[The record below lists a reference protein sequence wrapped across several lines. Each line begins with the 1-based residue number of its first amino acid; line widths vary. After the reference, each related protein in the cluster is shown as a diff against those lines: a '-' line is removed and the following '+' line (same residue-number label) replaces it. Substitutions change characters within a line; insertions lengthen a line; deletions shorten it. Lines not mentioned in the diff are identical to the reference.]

1 MELKIGLVG
10 AGSMGRNHARVISQ
24 SPSSALPLV
33 YDSDASKAD
42 VLARDFGAS
51 VTDSIAALSECDG
64 VVIAATTS
72 AHAAIARELLAAGVP
87 ILLEKPLS
95 GKQVEVREILEQSKT
110 NSIPMMCGFVER
122 YNPALATALSIL
134 DEPVVHLYSCRHS
147 PRNLRT
153 FSSVIGDL
161 LIHDLD
167 LTCRLAQGPSSSVQ
181 GNTWAPPGVAYPEIA
196 DCSIRF
202 GSDMLAVQ
210 TASRWAQQKIREV
223 RIATDSLLID
233 VDLLRVT
240 VTVYRNK
247 SQTGVSERGV
257 ASYRS
262 ETVID
267 VPYVRHSGEPLAM
280 QLEHFCDLIRGDVD
294 ADIERASIAPPH
306 DLAFAVARS
315 AGTGDEI

>member
-1 MELKIGLVG
+1 
-10 AGSMGRNHARVISQ
+10 MGRNHARVISQ
-24 SPSSALPLV
+24 SVDSSLSAV
-33 YDSDASKAD
+33 FDND
-42 VLARDFGAS
+42 VSRAEIVARDFDAS
-51 VTDSIAALSECDG
+51 VANSVSSLTDCDG
-64 VVIAATTS
+64 VVVAATTS
-72 AHAAIARELLAAGVP
+72 AHAAIARELLNAGTP

-95 GKQVEVREILEQSKT
+95 GKETEVREILELSSAK
-110 NSIPMMCGFVER
+110 SVPIMCGFVER

-167 LTCRLAQGPSSSVQ
+167 LTCRLAPSLSTSVH
-181 GNTWAPPGVAYPEIA
+181 GNTWSPPGVTYPEIA

-202 GSDMLAVQ
+202 GSDMVAVQ

-280 QLEHFCDLIRGDVD
+280 QLDHFCRLIRGEVD
-294 ADIERASIAPPH
+294 ATIERATIAPPH

-315 AGTGDEI
+315 SGSGDEI

>member
-1 MELKIGLVG
+1 MSLKIGLVG

-24 SPSSALPLV
+24 STSCSLAQV
-33 YDSDASKAD
+33 FDADPTRAE
-42 VLARDFGAS
+42 LATRDFGGRVAS
-51 VTDSIAALSECDG
+51 DLSSLSDCDG
-64 VVIAATTS
+64 VVIAATTG
-72 AHAAIARELLAAGVP
+72 AHAGIANYFLDAGVP

-95 GKQVEVREILEQSKT
+95 GVAGEVDEILNMSKAKT
-110 NSIPMMCGFVER
+110 VPMMCGFVER
-122 YNPALATALSIL
+122 HNPALATALSIL

-167 LTCRLAQGPSSSVQ
+167 LTCRIAPAANAAVH
-181 GNTWAPPGVAYPEIA
+181 GNTWSPPGVAYPEIA
-196 DCSIRF
+196 DCSIRY
-202 GSDMLAVQ
+202 GTEMLAVQ
-210 TASRWAQQKIREV
+210 SASRWAQQKIREV

-247 SQTGVSERGV
+247 SQTGISERGV

-267 VPYVRHSGEPLAM
+267 LPYVRHAGEPLAM
-280 QLEHFCDLIRGDVD
+280 QLEHFCSLIRQEVD
-294 ADIERASIAPPH
+294 ADQERDSIAPPH
-306 DLAFAVARS
+306 ALAFAVARS
-315 AGTGDEI
+315 AGSGEQI

>member
-1 MELKIGLVG
+1 
-10 AGSMGRNHARVISQ
+10 MGRNHARVISQ
-24 SPSSALPLV
+24 STSCSLDKV
-33 YDSDASKAD
+33 FDSDPARA
-42 VLARDFGAS
+42 LAVSTEFGAE
-51 VTDSIAALSECDG
+51 VTTSIDSLTDCDG
-64 VVIAATTS
+64 VVVAASTA
-72 AHAAIARELLAAGVP
+72 AHTEIARSLLSAGVP

-95 GKQVEVREILEQSKT
+95 SSEGEVQEILDLST
-110 NSIPMMCGFVER
+110 SMDVPMMCGFVER
-122 YNPALATALSIL
+122 FNPALTTAISIL

-167 LTCRLAQGPSSSVQ
+167 LTCRLAPILQPTVH
-181 GNTWAPPGVAYPEIA
+181 GNTWAPPGIAYPEIA

-202 GSDMLAVQ
+202 GAEMLAVQ

-223 RIATDSLLID
+223 RIATDSLLIE

-240 VTVYRNK
+240 VTVFRNK
-247 SQTGVSERGV
+247 SQTGINERGV

-280 QLEHFCDLIRGDVD
+280 QLEHFSGLIRGGVD
-294 ADIERASIAPPH
+294 ANLERATIAPPH
-306 DLAFAVARS
+306 ALAFAVARS
-315 AGTGDEI
+315 AGDGDQI

>member
-1 MELKIGLVG
+1 
-10 AGSMGRNHARVISQ
+10 MGRNHARVVSQ
-24 SPSSALPLV
+24 SSESSLSV
-33 YDSDASKAD
+33 IYDNDTSRAEAF
-42 VLARDFGAS
+42 ARDFGAS
-51 VTDSIAALSECDG
+51 VAKSVSALADCDG
-64 VVIAATTS
+64 VVVAATTS
-72 AHAAIARELLAAGVP
+72 AHATIARELLDSGTP

-95 GKQVEVREILEQSKT
+95 GKESEVREILDLS
-110 NSIPMMCGFVER
+110 SARSVPMMCGFVER

-167 LTCRLAQGPSSSVQ
+167 LTCRLAPSASTSVH
-181 GNTWAPPGVAYPEIA
+181 GNTWSPPGVAYPEIA

-202 GSDMLAVQ
+202 GTDMLAVQ

-247 SQTGVSERGV
+247 SQTGISERGV

-280 QLEHFCDLIRGDVD
+280 QLEHFCRLICEDVD
-294 ADIERASIAPPH
+294 ADLERATIAPPH

-315 AGTGDEI
+315 AGTGGEI